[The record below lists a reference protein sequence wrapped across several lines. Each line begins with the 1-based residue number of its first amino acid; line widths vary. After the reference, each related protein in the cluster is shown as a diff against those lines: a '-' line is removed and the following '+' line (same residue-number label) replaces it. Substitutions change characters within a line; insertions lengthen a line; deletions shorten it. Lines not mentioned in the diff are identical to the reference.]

1 MLVRPY
7 VFFSLGVH
15 SYRFNFI
22 VGQFRPNDST
32 RSRRTTRPY
41 YEYVLVLHPGFFF
54 FRQYIGPAHGTG
66 GLEKFLCAWAGLH
79 TRILVGLFA
88 VGPCDPAAAAAFTR
102 SPPHWSWRRAS
113 PASSSQRRPSSIAQ
127 TCSKD
132 GRSGRAGGQQDRPVP
147 SCTCC
152 LRASV
157 LPLPALKNVTHTSER
172 GAHQVSSGHHGA
184 LRSPQVKT
192 TQLSSPA
199 GRAVMELEDEVTC
212 VERWNPH
219 PPGSAARIV
228 NPLPCAGHY

>member
-1 MLVRPY
+1 MDDLSIFHKMDRKPLAVEPCA
-7 VFFSLGVH
+7 
-15 SYRFNFI
+15 
-22 VGQFRPNDST
+22 
-32 RSRRTTRPY
+32 
-41 YEYVLVLHPGFFF
+41 
-54 FRQYIGPAHGTG
+54 PAT
-66 GLEKFLCAWAGLH
+66 
-79 TRILVGLFA
+79 
-88 VGPCDPAAAAAFTR
+88 AAAALTR
-102 SPPHWSWRRAS
+102 SPPPSELEAS
-113 PASSSQRRPSSIAQ
+113 IAGSSQRRPSSIAQ

-199 GRAVMELEDEVTC
+199 GRAMMELEDEVTC

>member
-79 TRILVGLFA
+79 TRVLVGLFA
-88 VGPCDPAAAAAFTR
+88 VAPILSIFHKIFFLIFQYLRFVQKITPVDP
-102 SPPHWSWRRAS
+102 P
-113 PASSSQRRPSSIAQ
+113 Q
-127 TCSKD
+127 T
-132 GRSGRAGGQQDRPVP
+132 
-147 SCTCC
+147 
-152 LRASV
+152 
-157 LPLPALKNVTHTSER
+157 
-172 GAHQVSSGHHGA
+172 
-184 LRSPQVKT
+184 
-192 TQLSSPA
+192 
-199 GRAVMELEDEVTC
+199 
-212 VERWNPH
+212 
-219 PPGSAARIV
+219 
-228 NPLPCAGHY
+228 